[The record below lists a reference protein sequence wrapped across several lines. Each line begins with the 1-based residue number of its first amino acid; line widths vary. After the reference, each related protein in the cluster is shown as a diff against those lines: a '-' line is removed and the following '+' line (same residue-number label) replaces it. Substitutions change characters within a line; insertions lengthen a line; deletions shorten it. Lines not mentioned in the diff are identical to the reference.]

1 MKFNWGTGIFIVIAL
16 FFVAVIAFYIYI
28 NQLDI
33 NLVENNYYEKELA
46 YQERIDKIDNTSSL
60 AGKISL
66 AQEPGAMIIRFPGIE
81 KELKPEG
88 TVLFYRPSDP
98 KKDFT
103 IPLQLNDSLEQ
114 TVNVSAIDP
123 GKWTIK
129 IDWKM
134 GGKDYYFEE
143 GIIIS
148 H

>member
-16 FFVAVIAFYIYI
+16 FFVAIIAFFIYI

-33 NLVENNYYEKELA
+33 NLVEDNYYEKELA
-46 YQERIDKIDNTSSL
+46 YQQKIDKIDNTSSL

-66 AQEPGAMIIRFPGIE
+66 AQEPGVMIIRFPAIG

-103 IPLQLNDSLEQ
+103 IPLQLNDSLQ
-114 TVNVSAIDP
+114 QIIGVSGIDP
-123 GKWTIK
+123 GRWTIK